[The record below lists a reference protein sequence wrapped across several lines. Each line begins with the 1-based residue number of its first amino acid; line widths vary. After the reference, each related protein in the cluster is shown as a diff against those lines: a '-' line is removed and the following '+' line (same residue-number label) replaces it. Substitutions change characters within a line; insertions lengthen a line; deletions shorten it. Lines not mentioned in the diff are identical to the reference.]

1 MARNYSSKKKGK
13 KKMEKAAAE
22 GKEALE
28 SHASGF
34 FFLRGT
40 RPWRKSEAFASVLYR
55 LANHP
60 GDSMHNLWVERK
72 NVPSVLRAA

>member
-1 MARNYSSKKKGK
+1 MARNYSVVEKKGEK

-40 RPWRKSEAFASVLYR
+40 RP
-55 LANHP
+55 
-60 GDSMHNLWVERK
+60 
-72 NVPSVLRAA
+72 

>member
-1 MARNYSSKKKGK
+1 
-13 KKMEKAAAE
+13 MEKAAAE

-34 FFLRGT
+34 FFSRITRGT